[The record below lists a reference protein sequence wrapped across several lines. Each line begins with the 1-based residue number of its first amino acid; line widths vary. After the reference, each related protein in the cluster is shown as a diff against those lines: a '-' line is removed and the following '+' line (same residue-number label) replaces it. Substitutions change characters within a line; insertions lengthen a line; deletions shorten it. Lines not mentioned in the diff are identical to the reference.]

1 MKAAFL
7 IMAALLAAPCH
18 ADDGCIAAAVLQTA
32 DWLQTRQ
39 IAHNP
44 DRWSETNTMLGRHPS
59 IGRVNNYFALTGALL
74 YTACESGYGD
84 KWVKYVW
91 IAVETG
97 AVAHN
102 LSAGIQVKW

>member
-1 MKAAFL
+1 MRTIL
-7 IMAALLAAPCH
+7 LMLAALLVTSAR
-18 ADDGCIAAAVLQTA
+18 ADEGCVAAAVLHTA

-39 IAHNP
+39 IARSP
-44 DRWSETNTMLGRHPS
+44 DRWAENNAPLGRHPS

-74 YTACESGYGD
+74 YTACESGYGE
-84 KWVKYVW
+84 KWVKYIW
-91 IAVETG
+91 IATEAG